1 MPQHVLIAQI
11 LISEFFFTH
20 WWWNAYIIEGIRLVG
35 GDVAYDVVLD
45 KYIVCQKE
53 TGEGLTG
60 TINGRK
66 IF

>member
-1 MPQHVLIAQI
+1 MLQHVLIAQI
-11 LISEFFFTH
+11 LISQFFLLTGDGMH
-20 WWWNAYIIEGIRLVG
+20 IIEGIRLVG

>member
-1 MPQHVLIAQI
+1 MLIAQI
-11 LISEFFFTH
+11 FISGYFYSLVIECI
-20 WWWNAYIIEGIRLVG
+20 YIKEGIRLVG

-45 KYIVCQKE
+45 SCQKE

-60 TINGRK
+60 TIHGRK